1 MKLALALHNKDIT
14 LQEYIAAKE
23 HQLETAGNLLVQKV
37 YDIAYIEPGSTTL
50 ARPKHEIYALDNV
63 NRKIRA
69 HNRRIN
75 DECKKFNL
83 LNRAFHMKHRRA

>member
-1 MKLALALHNKDIT
+1 MKLSRALYRNEIT
-14 LQEYIAAKE
+14 LQEYIEAKE

-37 YDIAYIEPGSTTL
+37 YDIAYIGPGSTTL
-50 ARPKHEIYALDNV
+50 ARPKHELYALDNV

-83 LNRAFHMKHRRA
+83 LNLTYRRKHIRA